1 MKYYITETYMIRN
14 ISLKKNYLTLAIKE
28 PNYQTQLNIF
38 KKYVILFKNYYK
50 KINL

>member
-1 MKYYITETYMIRN
+1 MIRN
-14 ISLKKNYLTLAIKE
+14 ISLKKNYLTLVTKE

-50 KINL
+50 KTNL